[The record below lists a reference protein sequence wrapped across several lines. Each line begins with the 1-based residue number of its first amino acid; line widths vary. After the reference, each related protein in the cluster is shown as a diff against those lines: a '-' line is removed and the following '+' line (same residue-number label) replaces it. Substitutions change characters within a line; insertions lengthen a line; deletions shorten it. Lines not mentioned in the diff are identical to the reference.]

1 MSRSS
6 RWLRF
11 YDEAIDLG
19 LLPEAAAAFAIN
31 KEQDLLA
38 DLADMKYQELKDRRH
53 EH

>member
-6 RWLRF
+6 HWLRF
-11 YDEAIDLG
+11 YEEGLDQG

-38 DLADMKYQELKDRRH
+38 DYIDMKYQELKDRRH